1 MNDWVDLPIINAI
14 DYFQG
19 VLCYFLNFARKYGSF
34 FGLIGLVWTSIR
46 LINSRIDMRSAWWD
60 TLSKWFIFLLLINFY
75 WAGTNFISLLSN
87 EVGLNAGSGK
97 ATIINNFTSLK
108 NRIEAEL
115 KLQEK
120 WANGL
125 TDLINAELGIELDY
139 IEPGQDVYDYLWQ
152 LDGSEEVSSY
162 KFSSKQQKKEFN
174 KKLEAYMKSMP
185 DSENTIWS
193 AQTLEALNS
202 VLIMTSADG
211 SSKTDLTDAYVTDK
225 PELNIWLKDSDGNA
239 TTYFSS
245 SAIFRIGILTSQI
258 IWEKALMD
266 ITPETNEDGEVE
278 YSIKKNKKFSAK
290 KIGTYIMAG
299 ICCVCI
305 IAAVAFALIQY
316 VMCILEFTIVQG
328 IGAGFIPFY
337 LFDGTKDIPKKL
349 VPVFTGFAIKI
360 LVMVICLMFVINMYL
375 TFAAD
380 QISPS
385 SGNMGWPAFGE
396 CIFICLLSFI
406 LTSNAPKIAMT
417 LLTGQ
422 PQLSMGE
429 FVQAAGAFMGGAMA
443 AKNLGKTAVS
453 PAMAQAKK
461 KAHDWSEQR
470 GASAS
475 ARQKTEQSMKDKFAS
490 EHGIDTSTRAGRK
503 NLDKK
508 WDIYRNSED
517 RSKEID
523 GKISKAGMDAASDV
537 KQRQNAE
544 YIKNG
549 GVAGSASRLLAHY
562 TGAAL
567 NAKQTLMQGRDYHV
581 PMSSFDTDR
590 IGSDHLGDTEIKGR
604 KLIDDKDE
612 NIKKEDTK
620 NNLLKDPG
628 IGERQVE

>member
-152 LDGSEEVSSY
+152 LDGSDEVSSY

-211 SSKTDLTDAYVTDK
+211 GSKTDLTDAYVTDK

-549 GVAGSASRLLAHY
+549 GVAGSAGRLLAHY

-620 NNLLKDPG
+620 NNLPKDPG

>member
-46 LINSRIDMRSAWWD
+46 LINSRIDMRSVWWD

-75 WAGTNFISLLSN
+75 WAGTNFISMLSN
-87 EVGLNAGSGK
+87 NVGLNAGSGK

-152 LDGSEEVSSY
+152 LDGSDEVSSY

-211 SSKTDLTDAYVTDK
+211 GSKTDLTDAYVTDK

-549 GVAGSASRLLAHY
+549 GVAGSAGRLLAHY

-620 NNLLKDPG
+620 NNLPKDPG